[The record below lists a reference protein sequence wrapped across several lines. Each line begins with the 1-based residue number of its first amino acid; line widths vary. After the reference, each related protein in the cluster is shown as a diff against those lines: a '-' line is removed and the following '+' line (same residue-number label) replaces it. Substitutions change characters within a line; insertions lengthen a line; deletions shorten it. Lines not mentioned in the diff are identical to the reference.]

1 MEESKIVQEEHL
13 ELIANRAKDLGGD
26 RWRLV
31 EGDTVTVHQTLTDAL
46 EAWFQM
52 KGEPVS
58 FRLDPLDS
66 KLYAIRTEEVEIKP
80 EPAKTFSIY
89 GEFSQINEQ

>member
-1 MEESKIVQEEHL
+1 MEKTEIATQYD
-13 ELIANRAKDLGGD
+13 LIAERVKPGD

-31 EGDTVTVHQTLTDAL
+31 NDHDSVVHKSLTDVL
-46 EAWFQM
+46 EAWFSINQ
-52 KGEPVS
+52 EEVS

-80 EPAKTFSIY
+80 EPIKTFSIY
-89 GEFSQINEQ
+89 GEYSQTSQK